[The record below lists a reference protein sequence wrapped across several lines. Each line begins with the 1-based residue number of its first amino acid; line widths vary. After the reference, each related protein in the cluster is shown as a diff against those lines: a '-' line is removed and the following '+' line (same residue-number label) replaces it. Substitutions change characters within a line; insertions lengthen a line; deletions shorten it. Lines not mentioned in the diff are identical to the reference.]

1 MKRVKNILLITY
13 LLILTLILIVT
24 FYFKFCFSNETI
36 EELYFYL
43 TNGVVHAD
51 AGVFLIAVGDC
62 LLFFLLVFGVLLALY
77 YNILIDKEVYLNI
90 KFKNGKSIRKQI
102 YPLNFFLKHRKVSLV
117 LTTTF
122 ILFLSIT
129 SFM

>member
-62 LLFFLLVFGVLLALY
+62 LLFFSISIWCIISI
-77 YNILIDKEVYLNI
+77 IL
-90 KFKNGKSIRKQI
+90 
-102 YPLNFFLKHRKVSLV
+102 
-117 LTTTF
+117 
-122 ILFLSIT
+122 
-129 SFM
+129 